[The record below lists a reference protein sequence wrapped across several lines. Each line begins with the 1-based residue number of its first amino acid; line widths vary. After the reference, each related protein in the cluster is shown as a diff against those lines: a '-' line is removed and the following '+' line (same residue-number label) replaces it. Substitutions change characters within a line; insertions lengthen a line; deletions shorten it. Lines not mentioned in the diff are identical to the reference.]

1 MAKQTDIELLTEIR
15 DMQKEQLELQRQHF
29 AFVKK
34 QYDRA
39 ERIQDKTESLQN
51 KAHLAMK
58 IVMPLIILVLGFLI
72 FLMLQ
77 F

>member
-1 MAKQTDIELLTEIR
+1 MAKQTDIELLTEMR

-58 IVMPLIILVLGFLI
+58 IVIPLIILVLGFLI
-72 FLMLQ
+72 FLLFQ